1 MRIKRLRIKNFRS
14 IKEAELF
21 PQEHNALLGPNN
33 AGKTTLLESLAL
45 VLNPELPV
53 AGHVI
58 DENDFYLREY
68 SLLAGTASASA
79 PETTE
84 GPTVEGEEDAS
95 PSTRPPEI
103 RIEAVLSDL
112 SDEDEDAFRR
122 NLVVWQ
128 EDNKTVVDAVDR
140 GADPFANGQSAIRVV
155 FEGWYDEAED
165 DFFHKTYFLPVETL
179 DRDQCSTFTRDDKRR
194 VGFLIYRDFRAS
206 NRPTTLE
213 PNLIFGRLLQSQRVV
228 PRHFDDVLSQVS
240 GALAPMLSEP
250 DFASIINS
258 YKAELERFLYLSF
271 TNPSSI
277 NFELTDRTRSQIKA
291 TAQLYV
297 SDLIGLPLQK
307 MGAGTR
313 SLATLATLTLIMR
326 RRGRGILALEEPESF
341 LFPHAQRRIIDE
353 CLELADQTFVTT
365 HSPYV
370 IERLPLESI
379 GRLDRHAGGELTY
392 QRVPISTAKQA
403 ALYAKRL
410 RSSIAEALL
419 ANAVIVVEGDSDR
432 WWLTG
437 CSRVLHGGQLGPHKH
452 EAFDLQGIAVVSAET
467 NGDVLKL
474 GAFFGAAGL
483 KVVGVVDKVTDASLL
498 AQLCAADFPTIH
510 LKQNGIERLLVE
522 QLPANVISR
531 IISEAPYSRTPL
543 TPIPQLSSISES
555 DQRTQCESML
565 KANKSSQFMHEWI
578 LSLLSPSEVPASFA
592 FIVDVISRHVSFAQA
607 LGHLFLTS

>member
-45 VLNPELPV
+45 LLNPELPV

-68 SLLAGTASASA
+68 SLVAATASASVS
-79 PETTE
+79 ETTE
-84 GPTVEGEEDAS
+84 GPTVEGGDDA
-95 PSTRPPEI
+95 PPARAPEI

-112 SDEDEDAFRR
+112 SEEDEDAFRR

-128 EDNKTVVDAVDR
+128 EDTKVVIDAVDR
-140 GADPFANGQSAIRVV
+140 GADPFANGEFAIRIV

-165 DFFHKTYFLPVETL
+165 DFFHKTFFLPVDTS
-179 DRDQCSTFTRDDKRR
+179 DRDQCPTFTRDDKRR

-213 PNLIFGRLLQSQRVV
+213 PNLIFGRLLQSQGVV

-240 GALAPMLSEP
+240 GALAPMLSEA

-353 CLELADQTFVTT
+353 CLGLA
-365 HSPYV
+365 
-370 IERLPLESI
+370 
-379 GRLDRHAGGELTY
+379 
-392 QRVPISTAKQA
+392 
-403 ALYAKRL
+403 
-410 RSSIAEALL
+410 
-419 ANAVIVVEGDSDR
+419 
-432 WWLTG
+432 
-437 CSRVLHGGQLGPHKH
+437 
-452 EAFDLQGIAVVSAET
+452 
-467 NGDVLKL
+467 
-474 GAFFGAAGL
+474 
-483 KVVGVVDKVTDASLL
+483 
-498 AQLCAADFPTIH
+498 
-510 LKQNGIERLLVE
+510 
-522 QLPANVISR
+522 
-531 IISEAPYSRTPL
+531 
-543 TPIPQLSSISES
+543 
-555 DQRTQCESML
+555 
-565 KANKSSQFMHEWI
+565 
-578 LSLLSPSEVPASFA
+578 
-592 FIVDVISRHVSFAQA
+592 
-607 LGHLFLTS
+607 